1 MEKINRI
8 IANPDYQLYL
18 QKNENEEN
26 YRPFCTHHFGHLLS
40 VARLTYILLLEDGCP
55 FISRE
60 IAYAAGLLHDIGRW
74 YEYESETDHAQFSA
88 ELAEAILTKAGY
100 SEAENLFIRKAIS
113 QHRLKDEYDQHRSSL
128 SKALSRADS
137 LSRLCFQCDA
147 RDKCN
152 KLDRQPNREKLQ
164 Y

>member
-1 MEKINRI
+1 MERINRI
-8 IANPDYQLYL
+8 ISNHDYQIYL
-18 QKNENEEN
+18 QENWNEEN
-26 YRPFCTHHFGHLLS
+26 NRPFCNHHFEHLLS

-74 YEYESETDHAQFSA
+74 YEYQSEADHAQFSA
-88 ELAEAILTKAGY
+88 KLALTILTKAGF
-100 SEAENLFIRKAIS
+100 SEAETLFIRKAIA
-113 QHRLKDEYDQHRSSL
+113 QHRQKGECEQHRSTL
-128 SKALSRADS
+128 SKALAKADS
-137 LSRLCFQCDA
+137 LSRLCFQCKV

-152 KLDRQPNREKLQ
+152 KLDRQPNREELL